1 MYEQRAGDRCDGCAT
16 FWNPD
21 SFEAVGVD
29 RIQLA
34 EHGLKDNVALLV
46 MLRARGGSGSGSGGS
61 AGETGAE
68 GGGVAQGDEQARQ
81 EGACGSGRGGEA
93 GISVQAAA
101 QGGKRRSGGEQQDE
115 AVGRRRSRGLSLKD
129 RFTQGGGSRPEDEEP
144 PAMPPLSS
152 AAAAAA
158 EAAAGGQEMTDKV
171 PLLLVANTHVHFNPR
186 RGDVKLGQ
194 LRVILDRCGLASAVC
209 KGVWEMCE
217 KTGDRLG
224 MCSPSPP
231 IVTAFL
237 SQVGV
242 LDVVPKAPPPMNVCC
257 SWQLCRPLCSP
268 AMAPSSPLTYMPC
281 AILLLQDMAR
291 CNIWRCLWARPCFPL
306 ASLRLPLHPLTPPH
320 RPASPPL
327 PAECGRVQPP
337 ALPLG

>member
-115 AVGRRRSRGLSLKD
+115 AVGRRRSRGPSLKD

-152 AAAAAA
+152 SAAAAA

-217 KTGDRLG
+217 K
-224 MCSPSPP
+224 
-231 IVTAFL
+231 
-237 SQVGV
+237 VGI
-242 LDVVPKAPPPMNVCC
+242 
-257 SWQLCRPLCSP
+257 SP
-268 AMAPSSPLTYMPC
+268 AC
-281 AILLLQDMAR
+281 AALHHRL
-291 CNIWRCLWARPCFPL
+291 
-306 ASLRLPLHPLTPPH
+306 SLRSCHKLGCLTLCPRFLLP
-320 RPASPPL
+320 
-327 PAECGRVQPP
+327 
-337 ALPLG
+337 